1 MRRASRAVAAGVL
14 LAVAPAATGCYSFVP
29 VGAAEPR
36 PEVGHQVRAYLNQPD
51 RVRLQHVTA
60 ENVVQVNGE
69 LVEWDN
75 GRLLLSAFWVK
86 SASGFEYNALGETV
100 SLRDNDLERV
110 EAKTINIPVTVG
122 VTAVAVAG
130 AILLGAAFGTF
141 GSSGDDGGQPPPQTD
156 RRSGIN

>member
-1 MRRASRAVAAGVL
+1 MRASRTVAAGVL
-14 LAVAPAATGCYSFVP
+14 LAMAPAATGCYSYVP
-29 VGAAEPR
+29 LDAAEPR
-36 PEVGHQVRAYLNQPD
+36 PEIGHQVRAYLNQPD

-60 ENVVQVNGE
+60 ENVIQVNGE

-100 SLRDNDLERV
+100 SLRDNDLNRV
-110 EAKTINIPVTVG
+110 ETKKINIPVTVG
-122 VTAVAVAG
+122 VVAVAVAG
-130 AILLGAAFGTF
+130 AILLGSAFGTF
-141 GSSGDDGGQPPPQTD
+141 GSGNEGGGQPPPVSD